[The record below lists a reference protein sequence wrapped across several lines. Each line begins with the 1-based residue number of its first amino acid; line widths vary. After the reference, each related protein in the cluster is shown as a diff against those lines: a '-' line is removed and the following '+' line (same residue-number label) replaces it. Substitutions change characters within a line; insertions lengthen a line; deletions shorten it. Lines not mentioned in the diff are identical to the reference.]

1 MITVRCKECG
11 KELIST
17 SKIQFCGCPNQ
28 MSVVDNKVGAKDMD
42 KVVMVTNNL
51 ERKIDS
57 HFSRSE
63 LLYQEERRKR
73 KVRRLDFEVKQLCG
87 NPHILDKIVSPCSIT
102 NVVVQVRQMHPDELA
117 NWVRI
122 KEKFEENGTTD
133 NFFYQ
138 RACAIVS
145 GLPDPMDKAP
155 NVSQDG

>member
-17 SKIQFCGCPNQ
+17 SKVQFCGCPNQ

-63 LLYQEERRKR
+63 LLYQEERRRR
-73 KVRRLDFEVKQLCG
+73 KVKRLDFEV
-87 NPHILDKIVSPCSIT
+87 
-102 NVVVQVRQMHPDELA
+102 R
-117 NWVRI
+117 
-122 KEKFEENGTTD
+122 
-133 NFFYQ
+133 
-138 RACAIVS
+138 
-145 GLPDPMDKAP
+145 
-155 NVSQDG
+155 

>member
-63 LLYQEERRKR
+63 LLYQEERRRR
-73 KVRRLDFEVKQLCG
+73 KVRRLDYDVK
-87 NPHILDKIVSPCSIT
+87 
-102 NVVVQVRQMHPDELA
+102 
-117 NWVRI
+117 
-122 KEKFEENGTTD
+122 
-133 NFFYQ
+133 
-138 RACAIVS
+138 
-145 GLPDPMDKAP
+145 
-155 NVSQDG
+155 